1 MKSATVCYNV
11 RCDSFYYYFTD
22 LNTAS
27 LSSTAEM
34 TSPLPLAL
42 ACFSILLVRG
52 AGTMRLATHML
63 DETRRCLSPL
73 LTRKERGEEWMLGI

>member
-1 MKSATVCYNV
+1 
-11 RCDSFYYYFTD
+11 
-22 LNTAS
+22 
-27 LSSTAEM
+27 M

-63 DETRRCLSPL
+63 DETRRDDVSPL
-73 LTRKERGEEWMLGI
+73 SLDPEGAWRRVDVGHIRNEDETRIHKTC